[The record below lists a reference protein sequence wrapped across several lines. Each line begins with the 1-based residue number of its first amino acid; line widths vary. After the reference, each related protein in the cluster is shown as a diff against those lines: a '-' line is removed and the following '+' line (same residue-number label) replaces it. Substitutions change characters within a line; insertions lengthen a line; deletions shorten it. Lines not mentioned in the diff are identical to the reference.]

1 MERRASPPG
10 VSLLQ
15 VFFFCRRP
23 RVAYPLS
30 VKGSVVGNAGVEK
43 TRAGKA
49 GGEKARIGQARVGTA
64 ALGRPSRAKLGRL
77 LAGGGRSPT

>member
-1 MERRASPPG
+1 MERPG
-10 VSLLQ
+10 RPRPAFPFCKC
-15 VFFFCRRP
+15 FFFCRRP

-49 GGEKARIGQARVGTA
+49 GGEKARIGQARVGD
-64 ALGRPSRAKLGRL
+64 GRPRPSKPSQSS
-77 LAGGGRSPT
+77 AGS